1 MRFIYSIKF
10 RFTIWYLVVLGIA
23 LASLSAGAY
32 NYLSRTLYQNLDE
45 ALELRAAQ
53 ISDIREVLMSVAE
66 GQFEEELGEVVY
78 FYFYSGDH
86 LMYLA
91 PRDIDVPVDA
101 ELVEQAIA
109 GESNFATV
117 ETPEGNEL
125 RVLAI
130 PFSPRGPAM
139 VPAVP
144 GMPGS
149 ASQGVNIESA
159 ALVIGR
165 PTEDIEQALERLRHA
180 LMIAVPL
187 TLLAAGGGGVFLA
200 RRALKPVDEMTRKAR
215 SIEERDLSQR
225 LEVRTRDELG
235 RLAATLNAMIAR
247 LEKAFGR
254 QRQFTSDASHELRA
268 PLAVIEAESTLTLQR
283 KRAASEYRQS
293 LETIAQ
299 EAARMSLIID
309 QLLSLA
315 RADSEKEPLSFEE
328 LNLGELL
335 KESSSDLEV
344 LCRHKGLDLQL
355 AQVDDSVVK
364 GDRLRLRVLF
374 LNLLDNAIRYTPG
387 GGTVSVSLRREGQ
400 MAVVSISDTGPGIP
414 AADLPHIFERF
425 YRVDKA
431 RSRTEGGSGLGL
443 SIAQYIAEVHGGRIE
458 AESEPGKGSTFRVW
472 LPLGRDV

>member
-32 NYLSRTLYQNLDE
+32 NYLSRTLYQNLDG

-66 GQFEEELGEVVY
+66 GQFKEELGEVVY

-91 PRDIDVPVDA
+91 PRDIDGPVDA

-144 GMPGS
+144 GTPGS

-187 TLLAAGGGGVFLA
+187 TLLEGAQH
-200 RRALKPVDEMTRKAR
+200 RRARPE
-215 SIEERDLSQR
+215 
-225 LEVRTRDELG
+225 
-235 RLAATLNAMIAR
+235 
-247 LEKAFGR
+247 
-254 QRQFTSDASHELRA
+254 
-268 PLAVIEAESTLTLQR
+268 
-283 KRAASEYRQS
+283 
-293 LETIAQ
+293 
-299 EAARMSLIID
+299 
-309 QLLSLA
+309 
-315 RADSEKEPLSFEE
+315 
-328 LNLGELL
+328 
-335 KESSSDLEV
+335 
-344 LCRHKGLDLQL
+344 
-355 AQVDDSVVK
+355 
-364 GDRLRLRVLF
+364 
-374 LNLLDNAIRYTPG
+374 
-387 GGTVSVSLRREGQ
+387 
-400 MAVVSISDTGPGIP
+400 P
-414 AADLPHIFERF
+414 AA
-425 YRVDKA
+425 
-431 RSRTEGGSGLGL
+431 
-443 SIAQYIAEVHGGRIE
+443 
-458 AESEPGKGSTFRVW
+458 
-472 LPLGRDV
+472 